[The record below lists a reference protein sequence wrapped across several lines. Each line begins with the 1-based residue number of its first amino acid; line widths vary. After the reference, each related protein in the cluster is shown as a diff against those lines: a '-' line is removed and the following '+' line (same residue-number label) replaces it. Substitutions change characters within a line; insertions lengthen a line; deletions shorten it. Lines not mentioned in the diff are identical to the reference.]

1 MGEWQGGHRTPEA
14 EGGDG
19 LQRPPL
25 AVVLWGLLPGLP
37 SGPPSLR
44 LCVENGNVQS
54 AAIPQAG
61 VHQGLS
67 KALVVYQTKSPKM
80 SFQEKYL
87 FFELGHEE
95 RE

>member
-1 MGEWQGGHRTPEA
+1 MGEWQSGHRTSEA

-19 LQRPPL
+19 LHRPPL
-25 AVVLWGLLPGLP
+25 AVVLWGLLKL